1 MLSVNSLDGI
11 KSDFKKIIESAKA
24 FAGNAVEV
32 GQFIMDFFRNSPHYA
47 YDVDSA
53 TIVSKT
59 LHRMKEGIAPRIAL
73 SGITSSGKSTLMNAL
88 FGTSITET
96 KRTRDTTNCVLKAE
110 FPSGLVIYDTP
121 GILSDE
127 QLENITRAFLEL
139 DQLEKPKVD
148 QIPFQRSPSSAVEH
162 IPIDKIREEA
172 PFDIVLFVVNASS
185 VPGRGDRR
193 DLRLFFFE
201 LEKKFPGRVIIVG
214 THIDE
219 LTESDEKEKILEDWT
234 DVFEGQMLPVS
245 SIKGDGLDELVL
257 LLFRN
262 ISGDV
267 SLTKLQESL
276 NTVRKLDRISF
287 VLTEAS
293 GLLAEISLLKGNQAE
308 DINISSLMLFA
319 IICNHYSAD
328 EETWLKYNGDAIKIG
343 EEVKKAGITT
353 ESQKRSPKGFWE
365 KLRSLFGKNF
375 FKEVVEYRKLGV
387 RGIAELL
394 PKIYWLI
401 YDFENTTDKTA
412 SLSNTA
418 ISQKVYSSTSLESL
432 IEKGDAKEIANEIER
447 LLRDVLELK

>member
-1 MLSVNSLDGI
+1 MLSAESFEGI
-11 KSDFKKIIESAKA
+11 KSDFKKIMESAKV

-32 GQFIMDFFRNSPHYA
+32 GQFIMDFFRNSPQYV

-88 FGTSITET
+88 FGASITET

-139 DQLEKPKVD
+139 DQVEKPKVD
-148 QIPFQRSPSSAVEH
+148 WVPFQRGPTSAVEH

-193 DLRLFFFE
+193 DLRLFFLE
-201 LEKKFPGRVIIVG
+201 LERKFPGRVIIVG

-234 DVFEGQMLPVS
+234 DVFQGQMLPVS
-245 SIKGDGLDELVL
+245 SIKGDGLDDLVL

-293 GLLAEISLLKGNQAE
+293 SILAEISLLKGNQAE
-308 DINISSLMLFA
+308 DIKISSLMLFA

-328 EETWLKYNGDAIKIG
+328 EETWLKYNGDAVKIG
-343 EEVKKAGITT
+343 EEVKKTGITT
-353 ESQKRSPKGFWE
+353 DSKKRSPKGLWE
-365 KLRSLFGKNF
+365 RLRSLFGKEF
-375 FKEVVEYRKLGV
+375 FKEVVEYHKLGV

-401 YDFENTTDKTA
+401 YDFENTATDKA
-412 SLSNTA
+412 VSLGNAA
-418 ISQKVYSSTSLESL
+418 ISQKVSSSTTLESL
-432 IEKGDAKEIANEIER
+432 IEKGDVKEIANEIER
-447 LLRDVLELK
+447 LLRDILVP